1 MIAFMELCA
10 RIFLF
15 IISTNI
21 GTNIIIPIVNTTN
34 NVILDALIQMNLA
47 IITPTTATVTITIRI
62 TAV

>member
-1 MIAFMELCA
+1 MIACMELCA

-15 IISTNI
+15 IIIINI
-21 GTNIIIPIVNTTN
+21 GTNIIIPIVNTTD
-34 NVILDALIQMNLA
+34 NVTLDVLIQMNPD

>member
-1 MIAFMELCA
+1 MIACMELCA

-15 IISTNI
+15 IIIINI

-34 NVILDALIQMNLA
+34 NVTLDALIQMNLA
-47 IITPTTATVTITIRI
+47 IITPTTATVTISIRI

>member
-1 MIAFMELCA
+1 MIAFIELCS

-15 IISTNI
+15 IIIIDI

>member
-1 MIAFMELCA
+1 MIACMELCA

-15 IISTNI
+15 IIIINI

-34 NVILDALIQMNLA
+34 NVIPDALIQMSLA
-47 IITPTTATVTITIRI
+47 IITPTTATVTITSCI

>member
-1 MIAFMELCA
+1 MIACMELCA

-15 IISTNI
+15 IIIINI

-34 NVILDALIQMNLA
+34 NVIPDALIQMSLA
-47 IITPTTATVTITIRI
+47 IITPTTATITITIRI